1 MAAVKT
7 TQSGDVLVVYFEE
20 TKFLDTDTIERVGKE
35 LLQVTIGA
43 ASDKKMVL
51 SFRNVRFMSSSMINK
66 IIGLHK
72 LCKKDKIDLRLC
84 SMSDDI
90 LQVFKITRLDRL
102 LNIQKDEE
110 TAIKSFDKKGWFG

>member
-7 TQSGDVLVVYFEE
+7 VQSGDVLVVYFEE
-20 TKFLDTDTIERVGKE
+20 SKFLDTATIERVGQE
-35 LLQVTIGA
+35 LIESVLGA
-43 ASDKKMVL
+43 AADKKMVL

-66 IIGLHK
+66 ILSLHK
-72 LCKKDKIDLRLC
+72 QCQNDKIELRLC

-102 LNIQKDEE
+102 LSIHKDEE
-110 TAIKSFDKKGWFG
+110 AALKSFSKKGWFS

>member
-1 MAAVKT
+1 MSTIKT
-7 TQSGDVLVVYFEE
+7 TQSDDVLVVYFEE
-20 TKFLDTDTIERVGKE
+20 SKFLDTETIERVGRE
-35 LLQVTIGA
+35 LLDSTLA
-43 ASDKKMVL
+43 AAADKKMVL

-66 IIGLHK
+66 ILSLHK
-72 LCKKDKIDLRLC
+72 LCKKDGIDLRLC

-102 LNIQKDEE
+102 LNIHKDEA

>member
-1 MAAVKT
+1 MATINT

-20 TKFLDTDTIERVGKE
+20 SKFLDTGVIDAVGKE
-35 LLQVTIGA
+35 LIESTTGA
-43 ASDKKMVL
+43 AHDKKMVL

-66 IIGLHK
+66 ILALHK
-72 LCKKDKIDLRLC
+72 HCKKDKIELRLC

-90 LQVFKITRLDRL
+90 FQVFKITRLDRL

-110 TAIKSFDKKGWFG
+110 AAIKSLNKKGWFG